1 MKSEPSAALASARG
15 RGRFKMGYS
24 DDTPS
29 GIQDAFDCYLQY
41 LNPTKIIV
49 VEDDRDVSVLLS
61 TFLHRAGHDVRPAE
75 SIAIARDMAAGEW
88 DIVLLDRNL
97 PDGDGL
103 DLCRD
108 LRAARPHGYIIM
120 LTSDDRDE
128 TKLEG
133 FARGADD
140 YVTKPFKLDEL
151 AARIRAGAR
160 IVGLQKRLQDL
171 SLTDALTSLR
181 NRRAFDQHLPAALE
195 HSRRYTRPLS
205 LAVIDVDHF
214 KSIND
219 TFGHDAGDA
228 ILRGIAEIIASGTR
242 QADYVARVGG
252 EEFAILLP
260 ETALFEGL
268 QFAEKLR
275 TLIASTPIEVAGDPK
290 HVTVSIGI
298 ASVPHTEMDSPDE
311 FYRAADQAL
320 YRAKSN
326 GRNRVEIERRTKSRS
341 DATPP
346 RSDRRAPRPSAPQM
360 QPRTPEVQCS

>member
-1 MKSEPSAALASARG
+1 ME
-15 RGRFKMGYS
+15 
-24 DDTPS
+24 
-29 GIQDAFDCYLQY
+29 YLS
-41 LNPTKIIV
+41 PTQIIV
-49 VEDDRDVSVLLS
+49 IEDDRDVSVLLS
-61 TFLHRAGHDVRPAE
+61 TLLRRAGHEVRTAE
-75 SIAIARDMAAGEW
+75 SLATARDLAAGEW

-108 LRAARPHGYIIM
+108 LRAARPHGYIVM
-120 LTSDDRDE
+120 LTSDDRDA

-140 YVTKPFKLDEL
+140 YVTKPFKPEEL

-160 IVGLQKRLQDL
+160 IVGLQKRLQEL
-171 SLTDALTSLR
+171 SLTDSLTALR
-181 NRRAFDQHLPAALE
+181 NRRAFDQHLPSALE

-214 KSIND
+214 KSVND

-228 ILRGIAEIIASGTR
+228 VLRGIAEIIASGTR
-242 QADYVARVGG
+242 QADYTARVGG

-275 TLIASTPIEVAGDPK
+275 SLIAATPIEVAGEPK
-290 HVTVSIGI
+290 HITVSIGI
-298 ASVPHTEMDSPDE
+298 ASVPHTEMDTPED
-311 FYRAADQAL
+311 FFRAADQAL

-326 GRNRVEIERRTKSRS
+326 GRNRVEMERRTKWRS
-341 DATPP
+341 EVTPP
-346 RSDRRAPRPSAPQM
+346 RLDRRAPRPSAPQM